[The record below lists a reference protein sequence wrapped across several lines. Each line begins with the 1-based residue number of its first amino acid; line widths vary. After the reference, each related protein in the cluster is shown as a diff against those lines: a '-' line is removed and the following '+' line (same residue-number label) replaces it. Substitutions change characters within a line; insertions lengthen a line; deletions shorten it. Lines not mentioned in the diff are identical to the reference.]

1 MPIRA
6 VAYVSTACSEIAE
19 DDARRI
25 GSEKLNAL
33 VDDAARFNRQAGVTG
48 VLLFDGTRF
57 FQYMEGPEDGL
68 VIAYGRVI
76 GASSH
81 HDVVELQQGLVSS
94 RLLPF
99 WPMRWL
105 HADRSQIKA
114 LATADWAAFKVR
126 RESSASRP
134 TGMDIVRAVVEPHLL
149 AG

>member
-19 DDARRI
+19 HDALGI
-25 GSEKLNAL
+25 GSGELDAL
-33 VDDAARFNRQAGVTG
+33 VEDAARFNRQAGVTG

-68 VIAYGRVI
+68 HIAYGRVL

-81 HDVVELQQGLVSS
+81 HDVIELQRGLVGR

-105 HADRSQIKA
+105 PTDRAQISV
-114 LATADWAAFKVR
+114 LAKADWTGFKQRGDAAAI
-126 RESSASRP
+126 EA
-134 TGMDIVRAVVEPHLL
+134 TGMDLVTSVVEPHLL

>member
-6 VAYVSTACSEIAE
+6 VAYVSTACREIAE
-19 DDARRI
+19 QEAYGITTGRLD
-25 GSEKLNAL
+25 AL
-33 VDDAARFNRQAGVTG
+33 VEDAARFNRQAGVTG
-48 VLLFDGTRF
+48 VLLFDGERF

-68 VIAYGRVI
+68 AIAFGRVL

-81 HDVVELQQGLVSS
+81 HDVMELQRGLVGR

-105 HADRSQIKA
+105 PTDRAQVSA
-114 LATADWAAFKVR
+114 LASANWIGFKQRGNAA
-126 RESSASRP
+126 AGNA
-134 TGMDIVRAVVEPHLL
+134 TGMDLVAGVVEPHLL